1 MNYKNLDNIT
11 KIQGIE
17 LIENDRN
24 RELRYLFGS
33 NNKQIIKYNKILK
46 KIGFKSISSD
56 NNT

>member
-17 LIENDRN
+17 LIENDRK